1 LVRIGFI
8 GCHEVS
14 FHCFKKICNLAN
26 EFNDIISI
34 AFDLL
39 PEEASKYS
47 ASTNLE
53 PLQNEFN
60 FPLHHVKNII
70 DKENNSMISNA
81 NLDVLFIIGWHRIV
95 PQSILDHAKICI
107 GLHTSML
114 PEDRGSSPINWQLIR
129 GSKKGG
135 VSLFHLTPDVDS
147 GDVIDQKEFL
157 IDFNDDVKTVYFKS
171 ILASL
176 DLLENN
182 WLDIHNLKPN
192 QIIQNEEKITFN
204 SRRKPNDGLIDWTK
218 SSIDCYNWIRA
229 LTFPYPGAF
238 TFWNGKKLLI
248 WKAIISNKKEKEK
261 PGTIIETEKN
271 FLISTGDASLE
282 ITLLQVENEPL
293 CNSEVFKKSYGLK
306 EKDIFQNS

>member
-1 LVRIGFI
+1 MVQIGFI

-14 FHCFKKICNLAN
+14 FHCLKKICNLAN

-39 PEEASKYS
+39 PEEASKHS
-47 ASTNLE
+47 ASISLK
-53 PLQNEFN
+53 PLQNEFK
-60 FPLHHVKNII
+60 FPLHHVKNIT
-70 DKENNSMISNA
+70 DQENNSMISDA

-135 VSLFHLTPDVDS
+135 VSLFHLTADVDA
-147 GDVIDQKEFL
+147 GNIIDQKEYS
-157 IDFNDDVKTVYFKS
+157 IDVNDNVKTVYFKS

-182 WLDIHNLKPN
+182 WFDIHNLKPN

-204 SRRKPNDGLIDWTK
+204 SRRKPDDGLIDWTK
-218 SSIDCYNWIRA
+218 SSINCYNWIRA

-248 WKAIISNKKEKEK
+248 WKSIISNKKEKEK
-261 PGTIIETEKN
+261 PGTIIKTEKN
-271 FLISTGDASLE
+271 FLISTGDGNLE
-282 ITLLQVENEPL
+282 ITLLQAENEPL